1 MLVGSLHDD
10 SNALHCME
18 EDQLQDGRSI
28 AQASLRPL
36 FLLCTPTAHVRLAR
50 LPQPKP
56 TLFLLPGSSHS
67 LPPSLQV
74 STALIQLT
82 YRQKK
87 PQLPSPFLSTQ
98 PTSKFQYPS
107 GMLRTATV
115 AMPADISSFLGM
127 LTQDFQRS
135 PGKAWPLWQ
144 ESKVTICCWP

>member
-1 MLVGSLHDD
+1 MTIPMHFTAWRTSSRTAG
-10 SNALHCME
+10 ALHKH
-18 EDQLQDGRSI
+18 RSDHCSYFRSPLKHTHCACASCSLAA
-28 AQASLRPL
+28 AQ
-36 FLLCTPTAHVRLAR
+36 T
-50 LPQPKP
+50 
-56 TLFLLPGSSHS
+56 HS
-67 LPPSLQV
+67 LPSAWIQSFPPSLPPGY
-74 STALIQLT
+74 TALIQLT

-87 PQLPSPFLSTQ
+87 TQLPSPFLSTQ